1 MIQGLF
7 IDVPSTELKA
17 MLEDRRK
24 YHQDK
29 VSAYTQQ
36 LEGLEK
42 LESALGEEARRMG
55 KTSTA
60 TPKEN
65 MEQAIQKHA
74 NQVIYY
80 KFMAEHVVP
89 NETYRLGDQELLR
102 LGVQSERHY

>member
-7 IDVPSTELKA
+7 IDVASTELKT

-29 VSAYTQQ
+29 VTAYTQQ